1 MFKQF
6 ASIGTTFEN
15 YMTRRGRV
23 EAHKILMAQDDK
35 TLEDIGIDR
44 HELQGG
50 VKNWPWDGSVTLEK
64 VVPVAK
70 APVAKARAI
79 RELNNYSDRELHDI
93 GINRGMIADAV
104 ANGRAGIDNVVT
116 PERPVTGDDRQAA

>member
-1 MFKQF
+1 MFKQLLSVGSAF
-6 ASIGTTFEN
+6 DR

-23 EAHKILMAQDDK
+23 EAYKILMNQDQK

-50 VKNWPWDGSVTLEK
+50 IKNWPWDGS
-64 VVPVAK
+64 ASQQAH
-70 APVAKARAI
+70 APVVKARAI
-79 RELNNYSDRELHDI
+79 RELNSYSDRELHDI

-104 ANGRAGIDNVVT
+104 TNGRAGIDNVVAEPQPT
-116 PERPVTGDDRQAA
+116 RGEIRTAA